1 VIVHHADPVTVSPGH
16 RITLA
21 HRLNAE
27 ERSMEIV
34 IVVGLILVVLIF
46 FGMYNSLISRRNQ
59 VDQAFASIDV
69 MLKRRHDLIPNLVAA
84 VQGAMRHERE
94 LLTELTELRTR
105 AITGDISPSERVA
118 TENRI
123 TDAIGR
129 LNVAVEN
136 YPQLRANE
144 NFLQLQA
151 ALNEIEEQIS
161 AARRAYNASVTAY
174 NTAIQSVPTN
184 LIANMIGMEPR
195 TLFSASERERANVDV
210 GRMLQG

>member
-1 VIVHHADPVTVSPGH
+1 
-16 RITLA
+16 
-21 HRLNAE
+21 
-27 ERSMEIV
+27 MEI
-34 IVVGLILVVLIF
+34 IVVVILIVAALIF

-69 MLKRRHDLIPNLVAA
+69 MLKRRHDLIPNLIAS

-105 AITGDISPSERVA
+105 AISGDGSASDRVN

-136 YPQLRANE
+136 YPELRANE

-151 ALNEIEEQIS
+151 ALNETEEQIS

-195 TLFSASERERANVDV
+195 TLFSANAAERTNPDV
-210 GRMLQG
+210 ARMLQG

>member
-1 VIVHHADPVTVSPGH
+1 MEFIIIVGVLLVAVI
-16 RITLA
+16 
-21 HRLNAE
+21 
-27 ERSMEIV
+27 
-34 IVVGLILVVLIF
+34 IF
-46 FGMYNSLISRRNQ
+46 FGMYNSLISLRNR

-69 MLKRRHDLIPNLVAA
+69 MLKRRHDLIPNLVSA
-84 VQGAMRHERE
+84 VQGAMQHERE

-105 AITGDISPSERVA
+105 AISGDISPSERVN

-123 TDAIGR
+123 SDAIGR

-151 ALNEIEEQIS
+151 ALNETEEQLS

-195 TLFSASERERANVDV
+195 TLFSANEAERANVDV
-210 GRMLQG
+210 GRLLKS